1 MGIVVV
7 TVDVTVEVMAD
18 FSAGFGASCFWHP
31 VKARTAATA
40 ETAMIA
46 VIFFMLFH
54 PLSSHEINRNALVAI
69 GINWIKNALQP

>member
-1 MGIVVV
+1 MGVVV
-7 TVDVTVEVMAD
+7 VAVEVTVEVIAEC
-18 FSAGFGASCFWHP
+18 STGFGASCFWHP

-54 PLSSHEINRNALVAI
+54 PLSSLEIYRNALVAI

>member
-1 MGIVVV
+1 MDTVVV
-7 TVDVTVEVMAD
+7 TVEVTVEVIAEC
-18 FSAGFGASCFWHP
+18 STGFGASCFWHP

-54 PLSSHEINRNALVAI
+54 PQSSHEICRRALVSI
-69 GINWIKNALQP
+69 RINWIKNALQP